1 MHTDEPASEC
11 TCKVGRVADAANLD
25 IDGELIDRWTGDDRQ
40 STRDLADWFNRQLL
54 ASTLTEAGVRTKD
67 GEVQNYYRLLTDSDV
82 TSGDRTETRR
92 ELAQAGVDIETIDE
106 QFVSHQTI
114 HSHLTECLD
123 GSLSEPTPAAR
134 LDDAA
139 TTLGQLQS
147 RTEAVTADTIARLAD
162 HDALDI
168 DTPDVVVSVQV
179 ACTSCNRQY
188 SVRRLL
194 DRGGC
199 HCEDSGK
206 RKD

>member
-1 MHTDEPASEC
+1 
-11 TCKVGRVADAANLD
+11 
-25 IDGELIDRWTGDDRQ
+25 
-40 STRDLADWFNRQLL
+40 
-54 ASTLTEAGVRTKD
+54 
-67 GEVQNYYRLLTDSDV
+67 V

-194 DRGGC
+194 DRGRC